1 MKFVTV
7 LSISFLVFQLFKR
20 IGSLSMIFRRIG
32 SLSIIKYIKAS
43 TKSFPPPDFHVFL
56 DTQPNFQFCWTLP
69 DSHVFFE
76 TFFPI
81 PMLLGHLIRYPCFFV
96 TPCISLCKVYY
107 PMLLI
112 FQELMFQPIPTPHLN
127 SQGRTNP

>member
-7 LSISFLVFQLFKR
+7 LSISLLVFQLY
-20 IGSLSMIFRRIG
+20 RRIG
-32 SLSIIKYIKAS
+32 SPSIIKYIKAS
-43 TKSFPPPDFHVFL
+43 TKSFPPAHPISTFSW
-56 DTQPNFQFCWTLP
+56 TPNLISNFVG
-69 DSHVFFE
+69 HY
-76 TFFPI
+76 PI
-81 PMLLGHLIRYPCFFV
+81 PMYFSRHLTRFPCCWDTLTVIHVFV